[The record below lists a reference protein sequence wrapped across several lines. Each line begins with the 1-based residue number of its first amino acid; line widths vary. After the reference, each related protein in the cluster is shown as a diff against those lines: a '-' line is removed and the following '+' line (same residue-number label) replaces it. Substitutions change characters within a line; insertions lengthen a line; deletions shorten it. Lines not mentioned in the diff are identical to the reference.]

1 MPQPPPNHTIDPWR
15 ALVRH
20 AVMSEEIESG
30 KRRPVLV
37 RRRTTAALK
46 MPVISDESR
55 AQYEYELTERAGR
68 YMDANMHAAA
78 YTEEEEARIAAE
90 ADRLAFDDLGCVEFW
105 DYLQSTGG
113 YCGPTDDDVEEME
126 RAA

>member
-1 MPQPPPNHTIDPWR
+1 MPQPPPNYTIDPWR

-20 AVMSEEIESG
+20 AVMSEEVESG

-37 RRRTTAALK
+37 RRRATAALE

-68 YMDANMHAAA
+68 YMDSGFSDV
-78 YTEEEEARIAAE
+78 E
-90 ADRLAFDDLGCVEFW
+90 ADTLAIQDLGCLEFW
-105 DYLQSTGG
+105 DFLNGAMYESEAQRTK
-113 YCGPTDDDVEEME
+113 V
-126 RAA
+126 A

>member
-1 MPQPPPNHTIDPWR
+1 MPQPPPNYTIDSWR

-20 AVMSEEIESG
+20 TVMSEEIESG

-46 MPVISDESR
+46 MPVISGESR
-55 AQYEYELTERAGR
+55 AQYECELTERAGR
-68 YMDANMHAAA
+68 YMDAGFSDV
-78 YTEEEEARIAAE
+78 E
-90 ADRLAFDDLGCVEFW
+90 ADIEATADLGCVEFW
-105 DYLQSTGG
+105 DYLQGTDGRSGS
-113 YCGPTDDDVEEME
+113 TDDEVEEVE

>member
-1 MPQPPPNHTIDPWR
+1 MPQPPPNYTIDPWR

-55 AQYEYELTERAGR
+55 AQYEYELTERAGA
-68 YMDANMHAAA
+68 YMDAGMS
-78 YTEEEEARIAAE
+78 EQE
-90 ADRLAFDDLGCVEFW
+90 ADRLALDDLGCLEFW
-105 DYLQSTGG
+105 DFLNGAMYESEAQRTK
-113 YCGPTDDDVEEME
+113 V
-126 RAA
+126 A